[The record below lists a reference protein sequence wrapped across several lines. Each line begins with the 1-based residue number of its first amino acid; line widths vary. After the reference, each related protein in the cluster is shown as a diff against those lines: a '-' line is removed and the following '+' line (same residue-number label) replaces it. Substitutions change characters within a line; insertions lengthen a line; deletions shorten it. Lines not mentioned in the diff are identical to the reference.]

1 VSPAGQRQN
10 VHLAGQTPLLHLTP
24 GVRVGPY
31 LFVSGQLGTDWRTT
45 PATSPVLP
53 HLGDP
58 TRAEV
63 KLAFQNLELVVT
75 AAGMTLDDVAR
86 VDNYYGHRDVSTGHF
101 AARDEVFPMN
111 AMLRPASTA
120 MQTDGFPADGCTYAI
135 EAIAVQGGREGII
148 TDDVP
153 ASPGRLPQAIRAG
166 DFVFLSGRIASDY
179 KTGLAPEAKT
189 TDWIWIG
196 SPIHAQ
202 TEYLLRTL
210 ETILRA
216 AGCSLRDVVKAEV
229 FLCDP
234 RDITGLDEVW
244 RVAFPQNPPARSIF
258 IVDGL
263 AMPDTVVEINF
274 VALDPGSQLSR
285 RTIQTAAAPEP
296 LFYEPQAVRAG
307 PLVFLST
314 QLAHDDRGL
323 AERARP
329 RPGFS
334 NIGAPGRLE
343 AELILG
349 NVAAI
354 CEAAEG
360 SLSDVVKVQTH
371 LSDLGQL
378 DAVNE
383 AWKRAFP
390 ADPPAWTVVSMTAP
404 RPVAGARVMCDVIAC
419 LPTGEPAAKED

>member
-1 VSPAGQRQN
+1 MTARRSVHPPGQ
-10 VHLAGQTPLLHLTP
+10 APLLHLTP

-31 LFVSGQLGTDWRTT
+31 LFTSGQLGTDWRTS
-45 PATSPVLP
+45 PAISPVLP

-86 VDNYYGHRDVSTGHF
+86 VDNYYGHRGVSTGHF
-101 AARDEVFPMN
+101 AARDEFFPMG

-120 MQTDGFPADGCTYAI
+120 VQTDGFPADGCTYAI
-135 EAIAVQGGREGII
+135 EAIAVQGGREGVVA
-148 TDDVP
+148 DDVP
-153 ASPGRLPQAIRAG
+153 ASPGRLPMGIQAG
-166 DFVFLSGRIASDY
+166 SFVFLSGRLASDY
-179 KTGLAPEAKT
+179 ETGLAPEAKT
-189 TDWIWIG
+189 PGWIWIG

-202 TEYLLRTL
+202 AEY
-210 ETILRA
+210 ILRMQDRILAA

-229 FLCDP
+229 FLVNP

-244 RVAFPQNPPARSIF
+244 RAAFPQNPPARSIF

-263 AMPDTVVEINF
+263 AMPDVVVEINLI
-274 VALDPGSQLSR
+274 ALDPRGGLRR

-296 LFYEPQAVRAG
+296 LFYEPQAVQAG

-314 QLAHDDRGL
+314 QLAHDQRGL
-323 AERARP
+323 AEAARP

-334 NIGAPGRLE
+334 RFGAPGRLE
-343 AELILG
+343 TEVIFG

-354 CEAAEG
+354 CEAAGG
-360 SLSDVVKVQTH
+360 SLGDVVKVQTH
-371 LSDLGQL
+371 LRDLGQL

-383 AWKRAFP
+383 ATKRAFP

-404 RPVAGARVMCDVIAC
+404 RPVAGAQVMCDVIAC
-419 LPTGEPAAKED
+419 LPGETAAKED